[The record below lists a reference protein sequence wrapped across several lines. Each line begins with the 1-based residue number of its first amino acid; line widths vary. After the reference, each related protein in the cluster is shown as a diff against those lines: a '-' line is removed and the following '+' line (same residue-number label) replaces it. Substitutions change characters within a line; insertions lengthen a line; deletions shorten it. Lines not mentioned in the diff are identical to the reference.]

1 MSLHTEWGSEWAE
14 VVAGVRTW
22 FFSQNIFSL
31 RESVQEV
38 WGISQLSYLVLS
50 RIPLLNTFRLLH
62 PAEYAHRNLRQ
73 NRRLCPQQCFGN
85 PFFLVPCEHGKQSS
99 LRADSGPFH
108 TLQSW
113 QVHSSTVPLA
123 PVGAFCPTHP
133 VQRQGQILLDASS
146 MGIQLTA
153 GSSRVLPLCPH
164 NVRTKELCQVASEA
178 LLKLS
183 PKGGAARRKGSYRP
197 PQSNAPGPR
206 SSYLQNGEKDWLL
219 NCYYFVVFISATKI
233 NPAAE
238 GRQIQEQVKFKIRQQ

>member
-14 VVAGVRTW
+14 VVAGVRIW

-133 VQRQGQILLDASS
+133 VQRQEQILLDASS

-153 GSSRVLPLCPH
+153 GSSCVLPLCPH

-206 SSYLQNGEKDWLL
+206 SSYLQNGRKRLVIKLL
-219 NCYYFVVFISATKI
+219 LFCCFYFCYQ
-233 NPAAE
+233 N
-238 GRQIQEQVKFKIRQQ
+238 

>member
-85 PFFLVPCEHGKQSS
+85 PFFLVPCEHGK

-164 NVRTKELCQVASEA
+164 SVRTKELCQVASEA

-206 SSYLQNGEKDWLL
+206 SSYLQNGRKRLVIKLL
-219 NCYYFVVFISATKI
+219 LFCGFYFCYQ
-233 NPAAE
+233 N
-238 GRQIQEQVKFKIRQQ
+238 

>member
-14 VVAGVRTW
+14 VVAGVCTW

-85 PFFLVPCEHGKQSS
+85 PFFLVPCEHGK

-206 SSYLQNGEKDWLL
+206 SSYLQNGRKRLVIKLL
-219 NCYYFVVFISATKI
+219 LFCCFYFCYQ
-233 NPAAE
+233 N
-238 GRQIQEQVKFKIRQQ
+238 

>member
-85 PFFLVPCEHGKQSS
+85 PFFLVPCEHGK

-133 VQRQGQILLDASS
+133 VQRQEQILLDASS

-153 GSSRVLPLCPH
+153 GSSCVLPLCPH

-206 SSYLQNGEKDWLL
+206 SSYLQNGRKRLVIKLL
-219 NCYYFVVFISATKI
+219 LFCCFYFCYQ
-233 NPAAE
+233 N
-238 GRQIQEQVKFKIRQQ
+238 

>member
-14 VVAGVRTW
+14 VVAGVCTW

-62 PAEYAHRNLRQ
+62 PAEYAHHRNLRQ

-85 PFFLVPCEHGKQSS
+85 PFFLVPCEHGK

-133 VQRQGQILLDASS
+133 VQRQEQILLDASS

-164 NVRTKELCQVASEA
+164 SVRTKELCQVASEA

-206 SSYLQNGEKDWLL
+206 SSYLQNGRKRLVIKLL
-219 NCYYFVVFISATKI
+219 LFCGFYFCYQ
-233 NPAAE
+233 N
-238 GRQIQEQVKFKIRQQ
+238 

>member
-14 VVAGVRTW
+14 VVAGVCTW

-38 WGISQLSYLVLS
+38 WRISQLSYLVLS

-62 PAEYAHRNLRQ
+62 PAEYAHHRNLRQ

-85 PFFLVPCEHGKQSS
+85 PFFLVPCEHGK

-133 VQRQGQILLDASS
+133 VQRQEQILLDASS

-164 NVRTKELCQVASEA
+164 SVRTKELCQVASEA

-206 SSYLQNGEKDWLL
+206 SSYLQNGRKRLVIKLL
-219 NCYYFVVFISATKI
+219 LFCGFYFCYQ
-233 NPAAE
+233 N
-238 GRQIQEQVKFKIRQQ
+238 

>member
-14 VVAGVRTW
+14 VVAGVRIW

-108 TLQSW
+108 TFQSW

-153 GSSRVLPLCPH
+153 GSSCVLPLCPH

-206 SSYLQNGEKDWLL
+206 SSYLQNGRKRLVIKLL
-219 NCYYFVVFISATKI
+219 LFCCFYFCYQ
-233 NPAAE
+233 N
-238 GRQIQEQVKFKIRQQ
+238 

>member
-14 VVAGVRTW
+14 VVAGVCTW

-108 TLQSW
+108 TFQSW

-153 GSSRVLPLCPH
+153 GSSCVLPLCPH

-206 SSYLQNGEKDWLL
+206 SSYLQNGRKRLVIKLL
-219 NCYYFVVFISATKI
+219 LFCCFYFCYQ
-233 NPAAE
+233 N
-238 GRQIQEQVKFKIRQQ
+238 